1 MRAFMAWEPKMRIA
15 SVIFVG
21 SVAAMVMAAPA
32 AAKHPEAQKT
42 DENQSTSPS
51 CHAYQQAADG
61 SWTQLPCQEFGNG
74 QTQHKPVAKGSEDEP
89 R

>member
-1 MRAFMAWEPKMRIA
+1 MRIA
-15 SVIFVG
+15 RVIFAG
-21 SVAAMVMAAPA
+21 SVAALLAAAPVF
-32 AAKHPEAQKT
+32 AKHPEAQKT
-42 DENQSTSPS
+42 GDDGKSTSSS

-74 QTQHKPVAKGSEDEP
+74 QTQHRPVAKGGEEEP

>member
-1 MRAFMAWEPKMRIA
+1 MRIA

-21 SVAAMVMAAPA
+21 SVAALLTAAPVF
-32 AAKHPEAQKT
+32 AKHPEAQKT
-42 DENQSTSPS
+42 DDSKSTSSS
-51 CHAYQQAADG
+51 CHAYQQAADR

-74 QTQHKPVAKGSEDEP
+74 QTQHRPVAKGGEDEP